1 MKDLRDPILV
11 AVVAAAAVY
20 ASVAN
25 QYYLFLLTTGALT
38 VIVAIG
44 LNVLIGLTGQVS
56 FGHVGFY
63 ALGAYVTAILTT
75 KLGVSFWWTLPVAA
89 VLTGAIG
96 TLLGLVAL
104 RVRGPY
110 LAMVTIAFGFVVEY
124 SAVEWEGVTGGQ
136 NGLMN
141 IPYPSFAGWSIGERG
156 ISLAAIALMA
166 IGLVL
171 YKRLAR
177 SAWGLAMRAVRDSEV
192 AAASMAVNPLAV
204 RTVAFAISAVL
215 AGIAGSFFASATTF
229 VAPSTFPFFQSI
241 LFVLV
246 VVIGGME
253 RTYGPVIGAVIVV
266 GLPELLSGLAEYR
279 VLLSGAL
286 LLAVLL
292 FAPGGIAGAAP
303 RRFRRAKEQ
312 DAPLAPVSAQL
323 LIATGTPRVALDV
336 ADLGI
341 AFGGVQAVSHV
352 SMRVDSGRVTS
363 IIGPNG
369 AGKTTVLNLVCGFYR
384 PQSGSVRLGDQ
395 ELAGVAAHHVAR
407 AGIARTFQTPQL
419 FEQMSVLENLLVAM
433 RRGALGSP
441 LSDTASAPAG
451 AQAQTARALLAYV
464 GYRGSAQRRAGDLA
478 HIDKRLLEIARAL
491 ALRPSML
498 MLDEPAAGLN
508 ASDKQHLAKL
518 LRRIADSGIA
528 VVLIEHDISLVMGI
542 SDHVVVLDAG
552 KCIAQGRPDAV
563 RNDRAVIA
571 AYLGGAHFE
580 ARPRDRAHAIAGTPR
595 LDVRDLA
602 AGYGAVNVLKGV
614 ALTLSA
620 GEVVAVLGANGAGKS
635 TLMKAFSGLLR
646 PVSGAIAFD
655 GADIAAQPAFRVARA
670 GLVLVPEGRQVFPEL
685 SVHDN
690 VRLGAYAR
698 RDVTRAEV
706 DAMIERFPSLVRRR
720 DQRAG
725 LLSGGEQQMLAI
737 ARGLIANPKVLLL
750 DEPSLGLAPA
760 MIGDLYR
767 VLAEL
772 RDQGMTIL
780 LVDQMAALA
789 LAIADRGYVMESGA
803 LVHEGNAAELRHDPA
818 LERAYLGE
826 A

>member
-11 AVVAAAAVY
+11 AVVAAAAIY
-20 ASVAN
+20 ALVAN

-38 VIVAIG
+38 VIVGVG

-75 KLGVSFWWTLPVAA
+75 KLGVNFWWTLPVAA

-166 IGLVL
+166 IVLVL

-253 RTYGPVIGAVIVV
+253 RTYGAVIVV

-292 FAPGGIAGAAP
+292 FAPGGIAGAVAH
-303 RRFRRAKEQ
+303 RFRRAKEQ

-336 ADLGI
+336 TDLGI

-352 SMRVDSGRVTS
+352 SMRVESGRVTS

-384 PQSGSVRLGDQ
+384 PQGGSVRLGEE

-451 AQAQTARALLAYV
+451 AAAQTARALLAYV
-464 GYRGSAQRRAGDLA
+464 GYRGSVQRRAGDLP

-528 VVLIEHDISLVMGI
+528 VVLIEHDMSLVMGI

-552 KCIAQGRPDAV
+552 KCIARGRPDAV

-580 ARPRDRAHAIAGTPR
+580 ARPRDRAHTVAGTPR

-635 TLMKAFSGLLR
+635 TLMQAFSGLLR

-690 VRLGAYAR
+690 VRLGAYPR
-698 RDVTRAEV
+698 HDVTRAEV

-760 MIGDLYR
+760 MFGELYR

-803 LVHEGNAAELRHDPA
+803 LVHEGYAAELRHDPA